1 MDNPSQE
8 PSSSPLNLDGA
19 AAAFADILEPQ
30 EAAEAPTEAPGTTPE
45 ATTQEDPALAATE
58 NPDVEMVE
66 VDVDG
71 FKVSLPKDKAEKLEA
86 ERLMQAD
93 YTKKTM
99 AAAEERKQAQAES
112 QKALQERQAYA
123 QNLSRMQAQLE
134 GALTEQNQT
143 INWQQLL
150 ETNPVEYL
158 QQKHLFEQRQ
168 AALQQNYAEQQK
180 LASIHQAEQK
190 QRFQSHIQ
198 AQQQELLA
206 KLPEWKD
213 ESKAEADKVAIRK
226 YLQEQGYDEQSV
238 NSVADAKAIVLARKA
253 MLYDQMIAK
262 AQVAAKKVASLPSKV
277 ERPGTGANPGLD
289 KRSASFQRLSKS
301 GSVDDAA
308 AVFASLL

>member
-1 MDNPSQE
+1 MDNPSPE
-8 PSSSPLNLDGA
+8 SSTSPLNLDGA

-30 EAAEAPTEAPGTTPE
+30 ASAKATPE
-45 ATTQEDPALAATE
+45 APETAPEAVTREVPAPEATDATE
-58 NPDVEMVE
+58 VEMVE
-66 VDVDG
+66 IDVDG

-99 AAAEERKQAQAES
+99 AAADERKAAQAES

-134 GALTEQNQT
+134 GALAAQNQN

-150 ETNPVEYL
+150 EQDPQQYL
-158 QQKHLFEQRQ
+158 QQKHLWEQRQ
-168 AALQQNYAEQQK
+168 VALQHNYAEQQK
-180 LASIHQAEQK
+180 IAAIHQAEQA
-190 QRFQSHIQ
+190 QRFQHHLQS
-198 AQQQELLA
+198 QQQELLA

-213 ESKAEADKVAIRK
+213 ESKAKAEKAALRE
-226 YLQEQGYDEQSV
+226 YLHSQGYDEQSV
-238 NSVADAKAIVLARKA
+238 NNVADAKVIVLARKA
-253 MLYDQMIAK
+253 MLYDQLISK
-262 AQVAAKKVASLPSKV
+262 AQVATKKVATLPSKV
-277 ERPGTGANPGLD
+277 ERPGTGANPSLD
-289 KRSASFQRLSKS
+289 KRSGAFQRLSKS